1 MQQPNFLFIMADQ
14 MAANAL
20 PVYGNKKVIAP
31 NLEKLSEQGTV
42 FENCY
47 CNLPMCGPSRASL
60 HCGQLPFSI
69 GMYDNA
75 SEFSTSIPTLPHYLR
90 QLGYQVEMA
99 GKMHF
104 VGPDQYHGY
113 QTRHT
118 TEIYPSNFAWTVDW
132 SKGREYRPTN
142 LTMAPVIESGSCIRS
157 LQMDYDDEVE
167 YYSVQAL
174 YDLARNQESQPFF
187 LTVSFTSPHSPFV
200 IGEDYWNLY
209 DHDDI
214 ELPTVPE
221 IALDEKDH
229 LSRNLHYC
237 QARHQFSVTDEH
249 RRTARHAY
257 YGMVSYIDEK
267 VGRLLQTLEKTGL
280 RDNTVVIFTSDHGE
294 MMGERGMWYKQHFF
308 EWAAKVPLI
317 VSCPERFPASRVSS
331 NVSLIDLMPYIL
343 DTALDG
349 QPHSTIDKLDGQSL
363 YPAFASA
370 DEEGVDKLS
379 DIAISEFAADGST
392 GPSRMVKKGDWKYM
406 YLEGVDEML
415 FDTINDP
422 NELNNRIDD
431 SSVAGI
437 ADDLRA
443 LAMQD
448 WDPEHWRE
456 VISHDQQR
464 RLLVHNATD
473 GTPTYVPVIRQND
486 ENRYIRNAGAAD
498 TKARAR
504 LPYVAPAK
512 PDKG

>member
-31 NLEKLSEQGTV
+31 NLEALSARGVV

-47 CNLPMCGPSRASL
+47 CNLPMCGPSRAAL

-75 SEFSTSIPTLPHYLR
+75 SEFSASIPTLPHYLR
-90 QLGYQVEMA
+90 QLGYRVEMA

-237 QARHQFSVTDEH
+237 QARHQFTVTDEH

-267 VGRLLQTLEKTGL
+267 VGRLMQTLEKTGL
-280 RDNTVVIFTSDHGE
+280 LDNTVVIFTSDHGE

-317 VSCPERFPASRVSS
+317 VSYPERFPQSRISS
-331 NVSLIDLMPYIL
+331 NVSLIDIMPTVL
-343 DTALDG
+343 DTAVAGEAHATVDE
-349 QPHSTIDKLDGQSL
+349 LDGQSL
-363 YPAFASA
+363 YPALTSSS
-370 DEEGVDKLS
+370 EEQLTDT
-379 DIAISEFAADGST
+379 AISEFAADGST

-415 FDTINDP
+415 FDTVNDP
-422 NELNNRIDD
+422 KELHNRITDP
-431 SSVAGI
+431 SLAEV

-448 WDPEHWRE
+448 WDPQHWRE
-456 VISHDQQR
+456 VIAHDQQR
-464 RLLVHNATD
+464 RLLVHKATD
-473 GTPTYVPVIRQND
+473 GAPSYVPVIRQND

-498 TKARAR
+498 TKAKAR

-512 PDKG
+512 PDKS